1 MIHGVSGT
9 SAESILSYLNPLISF
24 VAPFVLFFLATRSR
38 VDLSVSYAWV
48 AISILIGAMVG
59 GLPAYVLEISLSGQG
74 ATAYG
79 FYNLVYILS
88 SDLDESLGIT
98 FIGFAAVLL
107 HYYRSM

>member
-1 MIHGVSGT
+1 
-9 SAESILSYLNPLISF
+9 
-24 VAPFVLFFLATRSR
+24 
-38 VDLSVSYAWV
+38 
-48 AISILIGAMVG
+48 MVG

-98 FIGFAAVLL
+98 FIGFAAALFTD
-107 HYYRSM
+107 YRSM